1 MPHKG
6 KGQGGRDET
15 KIKTRP
21 DPEGHATQMAEV
33 FAELFEGLRSEAEFD
48 MIGEGFLFA
57 LTIDRRYGGDLTSL
71 IRAKDL
77 GIHAKVA
84 EKLEGGLVWL
94 VLWIPRHSFA
104 GFLAL
109 WGEFGDTRT
118 KENKALDAA
127 LLSVEDVQLVAL
139 RALYFGP
146 AAYYPSDDDE
156 LTWWEVWIPR
166 DKLGHLGALKR
177 FDGVLLPPHELN
189 FTGDSVRLV
198 KASPRQIVEA
208 KLIRYLS
215 SLRKPQFSVGLLL
228 RLPASDAREF
238 QEGALGRINIGADRV
253 PVVLID
259 SGVNRNHPLFE
270 QSSLIRDTVAI
281 EFDPTSD
288 TEQHG
293 TGTASLIAFGE
304 DLAGFIDGERSSI
317 EVGVIIDSVNPLQVS
332 SNPKPNLFGELTL
345 KACKLLPNRDAKLFV
360 STIST
365 DDPVALGKGV
375 ADSYSAT
382 LDLLAYGLDATTY
395 FPNRETGFGK
405 VLILQSAGN
414 WNGRPV
420 GAEINDATRRV
431 QSPAQSWNALVI
443 GAYTK
448 LPRGDAGTLSLSVQP
463 GDVSAYSTYG
473 IGFETKQPLVPDV
486 VFEGGNTVRERDGH
500 NQHDDLS
507 LLAANS
513 RFSRQH
519 PFMAM
524 FGTSAAAALAGH
536 FCACLRQ
543 RYPDYWPETIRAL
556 TINSARWTSQML
568 DRTLG
573 TSTKRAMRKLV
584 QQCGFGVPDFD
595 IAANSTADRV
605 TLVRE
610 AELQPFKMDK
620 GDIKFDEI
628 HLIELPWPE
637 LELQR
642 LSLVAS
648 EESVELRVTLSYFV
662 EPNPSRVDLLTR
674 YRYESCGL
682 RWRMQRPGE
691 TVAQLRAAVSAG
703 TGEDTLEDPLD
714 QWQIGRNNRH
724 RGSVHTDIWLG
735 SGAEL
740 SAMKHIAVYPVNGWW
755 RSRKTANRYGQKM
768 RYSLVI
774 SLTAPAVGV
783 DLYEEVATLLRVEVD
798 ATVDT

>member
-1 MPHKG
+1 
-6 KGQGGRDET
+6 
-15 KIKTRP
+15 
-21 DPEGHATQMAEV
+21 
-33 FAELFEGLRSEAEFD
+33 

-57 LTIDRRYGGDLTSL
+57 LTIDRRYGGDVTSL

-84 EKLEGGLVWL
+84 EKIEGGLVWL

-109 WGEFGDTRT
+109 WSEFGDARA

-146 AAYYPSDDDE
+146 AAYYPADDDE
-156 LTWWEVWIPR
+156 LIWWEVWIPR
-166 DKLGHLGALKR
+166 DKLGHLRALNR
-177 FDGVLLPPHELN
+177 FDGTLLPSHELN

-228 RLPASDAREF
+228 RLPAPDAREF
-238 QEGALGRINIGADRV
+238 QEGALGRITVGADRV
-253 PVVLID
+253 PIVLID

-270 QSSLIRDTVAI
+270 QSSLIRDTVAS
-281 EFDPTSD
+281 EFDPASD

-304 DLAGFIDGERSSI
+304 DLAAFIDGEMTSI
-317 EVGVIIDSVNPLQVS
+317 EVGVIIDSANPLQVS
-332 SNPKPNLFGELTL
+332 PDPNPNLFGESTL
-345 KACKLLPNRDAKLFV
+345 RACKLLPNRDAKIFV

-395 FPNRETGFGK
+395 FPNRESGFGK
-405 VLILQSAGN
+405 VLVVQSAGN

-420 GAEINDATRRV
+420 RAEINDATRRV

-448 LPRGDAGTLSLSVQP
+448 LPRGDAGALSLSVQP
-463 GDVSAYSTYG
+463 GDLSTYSTYG

-524 FGTSAAAALAGH
+524 SGTSAAAALAGR
-536 FCACLRQ
+536 FCARLRQ

-556 TINSARWTSQML
+556 TINSARWTGQMF
-568 DRTLG
+568 DRTMG
-573 TSTKRAMRKLV
+573 KSTKGAMGELV
-584 QQCGFGVPDFD
+584 QQCGFGVPNFD
-595 IAANSTADRV
+595 IAANCTADRV

-610 AELQPFKMDK
+610 AELQPFKMDN

-637 LELQR
+637 LALQR
-642 LSLVAS
+642 LSLVAA
-648 EESVELRVTLSYFV
+648 EESVELRVTLSYFI

-714 QWQIGRNNRH
+714 QWQIGPNNRH

-740 SAMKHIAVYPVNGWW
+740 SAMKHIAVYPVSGWW
-755 RSRKTANRYGQKM
+755 RSRKTANRYGHKM

-774 SLTAPAVGV
+774 SLIAPAVGI
-783 DLYEEVATLLRVEVD
+783 DLYGEVAALLQVGVD